1 MPLSRLLLFLLTI
14 SVITSCSKYEEN
26 SGLNLSSKKSR
37 LLNNWVTYEYVD
49 YNGEVRPDAA
59 LFRFEFKSDG
69 SGEFQ
74 KSTSSESMSGSNT
87 GPFEWEFSDDKTQLF
102 LSEGYSAI
110 FEIIKLEKDDLILGW
125 IGRSEIINESPTQ
138 KFKLMPLE

>member
-37 LLNNWVTYEYVD
+37 LVNNWVSYEYV
-49 YNGEVRPDAA
+49 NSSGEVVPNAA

-74 KSTSSESMSGSNT
+74 KSNSFGDFNGTRIS
-87 GPFEWEFSDDKTQLF
+87 PFKWKFSDDKTQLH
-102 LSEGYSAI
+102 LTEGYSSI
-110 FEIIKLEKDDLILGW
+110 FEIIKLEKDDLILGFL
-125 IGRSEIINESPTQ
+125 GLSEIINESPTQ
-138 KFKLMPLE
+138 KFKLEPME